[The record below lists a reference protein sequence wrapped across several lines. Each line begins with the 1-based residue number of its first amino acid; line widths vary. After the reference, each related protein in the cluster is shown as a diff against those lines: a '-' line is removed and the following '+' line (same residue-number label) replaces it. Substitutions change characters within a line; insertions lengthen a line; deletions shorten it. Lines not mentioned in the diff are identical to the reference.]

1 MALSELLDRGGPI
14 HDRHVYVKE
23 YDVEGCLR
31 VGLDHVEGLLPVQCG
46 LDRFHIRDK
55 LEELL
60 HHKQVVARVIYDKY
74 TVALETALLAKLALG
89 LFIEE
94 MLVGKNR
101 LMRLVPF

>member
-1 MALSELLDRGGPI
+1 MALSKLLDCGGPI

-31 VGLDHVEGLLPVQCG
+31 VCLDHIEGLLPIQCG
-46 LDRFHIRDK
+46 LDRFHIWDE

-74 TVALETALLAKLALG
+74 SVGLETA
-89 LFIEE
+89 
-94 MLVGKNR
+94 
-101 LMRLVPF
+101 